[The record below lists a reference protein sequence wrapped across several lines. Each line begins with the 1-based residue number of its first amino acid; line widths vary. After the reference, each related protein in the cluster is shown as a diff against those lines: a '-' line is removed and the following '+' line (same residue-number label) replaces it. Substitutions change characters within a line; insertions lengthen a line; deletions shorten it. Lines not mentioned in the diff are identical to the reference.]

1 MYVSFAEYSLFCRS
15 LLQNIV
21 SFDNEKRECLERVN
35 KVGDYGVATISR
47 LVKIV
52 GLFCKRALLFCKRAL

>member
-1 MYVSFAEYSLFCRS
+1 
-15 LLQNIV
+15 LQNIV